1 MGEAHGFWQ
10 RRTIGKMA
18 YTDELEPLLE
28 REQDLLRAIALRIAE
43 EAGTAPASHPSA
55 DQIQAA
61 QDAIEA
67 WAVEGEDD
75 QDMRAFRPM
84 GPLQQLLADHQ
95 RICERILDIQ
105 DRRLS

>member
-1 MGEAHGFWQ
+1 
-10 RRTIGKMA
+10 MA
-18 YTDELEPLLE
+18 YTDELEPLLG

-43 EAGTAPASHPSA
+43 ETGAAPSNHPSA
-55 DQIQAA
+55 DQIEAA

-67 WAVEGEDD
+67 WAAEGEDD

-84 GPLQQLLADHQ
+84 GPLQQLLAAHQ
-95 RICERILDIQ
+95 QIWERIMDIQ